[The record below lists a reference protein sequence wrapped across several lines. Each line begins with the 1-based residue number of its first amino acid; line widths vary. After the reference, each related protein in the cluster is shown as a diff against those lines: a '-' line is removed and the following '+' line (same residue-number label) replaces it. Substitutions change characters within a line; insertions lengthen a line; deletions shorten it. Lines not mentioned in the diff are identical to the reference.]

1 MKKNLISSAIAVIVF
16 TVLLGIAYP
25 LVMTGVSQV
34 VFPSKADGSP
44 IKVDGRT
51 IGSKLLGQAYQVPVL
66 DKNGKPEKDS
76 DGNPVTQP
84 NPKYFQPRPSQDDYN
99 PNGTFFS
106 NRGPNQASAKFF
118 YRDQIAAYLKLESP
132 YDPGLKTADIP
143 QDAVTTSASGVDPH
157 ISKANAAIQA
167 HRIAAVR
174 KLPLARVQALVK
186 ANTDGR
192 SLGFLGEP
200 GVNVT
205 ELNLA
210 LDREAR

>member
-1 MKKNLISSAIAVIVF
+1 MKKNLVTSALAVIVF
-16 TVLLGIAYP
+16 TVLLGVAYP
-25 LVMTGVSQV
+25 LAITGISQV
-34 VFPSKADGSP
+34 AFPNRADGSP
-44 IKVDGRT
+44 ITVDGKVV
-51 IGSKLLGQAYQVPVL
+51 GSKLLARAYQLPVL
-66 DKNGKPEKDS
+66 GTDGKPKKDA

-84 NPKYFQPRPSQDDYN
+84 DPRYFQPRPSQDGYN
-99 PNGTFFS
+99 PNGTSFS
-106 NRGPNQASAKFF
+106 NRGPNQASARYF
-118 YRDQIAAYLKLESP
+118 YRDQLKAYLALESP
-132 YDPGLKTADIP
+132 YTPGLKNADVP
-143 QDAVTTSASGVDPH
+143 ADAVETSGSGVDPH

-174 KLPLARVQALVK
+174 KLPLARVDSLIA

-192 SLGFLGEP
+192 SLGLLGEP

>member
-25 LVMTGVSQV
+25 LAMTGVSQV
-34 VFPSKADGSP
+34 AFPNRADGSP
-44 IKVDGRT
+44 IEVDGRT
-51 IGSKLLGQAYQVPVL
+51 VGSKLLGHAYQVPVL
-66 DKNGKPEKDS
+66 DQSGKPEKDS
-76 DGNPVTQP
+76 AGNPVTRP
-84 NPKYFQPRPSQDDYN
+84 NPRYFQPRPSQDGYN

-106 NRGPNQASAKFF
+106 NRGPNQAAAKFF

-132 YDPGLKTADIP
+132 YDPGLKAADIP

-157 ISKANAAIQA
+157 ISEANAAIQA

-174 KLPLARVQALVK
+174 KLPLAAVQQLIE